1 MNLDLTHHEH
11 VGNDRT
17 AFSVVPLT
25 QADDELAYWLS
36 KSPADRIAAIELIRR
51 TLYGYDESTA
61 RLQRVF
67 EVAERKPD

>member
-1 MNLDLTHHEH
+1 MSTSAIGEI
-11 VGNDRT
+11 DRT

>member
-1 MNLDLTHHEH
+1 MSTSAIGEF
-11 VGNDRT
+11 DRT
-17 AFSVVPLT
+17 AFSAVPLT

-67 EVAERKPD
+67 EVAERKSD

>member
-1 MNLDLTHHEH
+1 MSTSVIGEI
-11 VGNDRT
+11 DRT

-61 RLQRVF
+61 RLQRVL